1 MDSMSEQL
9 WDVNDVAKYLKVS
22 RSWVYQ
28 RVAAG
33 LLPCARIGALV
44 RFRASRIR
52 ALARES
58 EQSSPEV
65 GSET

>member
-33 LLPCARIGALV
+33 LLPYARIGALV

-52 ALARES
+52 AFARES

-65 GSET
+65 GSES

>member
-1 MDSMSEQL
+1 MDAMSEQL

-33 LLPCARIGALV
+33 LLPCTRIGALV
-44 RFRASRIR
+44 RFRPSRIR

-58 EQSSPEV
+58 ERSSPEV

>member
-22 RSWVYQ
+22 RSWVYH

-33 LLPCARIGALV
+33 LLPCTRIGALV

-58 EQSSPEV
+58 ERSSPEV
-65 GSET
+65 GTDR

>member
-22 RSWVYQ
+22 RSWVYH

-33 LLPCARIGALV
+33 LPTTRTTEH
-44 RFRASRIR
+44 RH
-52 ALARES
+52 
-58 EQSSPEV
+58 P
-65 GSET
+65 

>member
-1 MDSMSEQL
+1 
-9 WDVNDVAKYLKVS
+9 VNDVAKYLKVS

-33 LLPCARIGALV
+33 LLPYARIGALV

-52 ALARES
+52 AFARES

-65 GSET
+65 GSES